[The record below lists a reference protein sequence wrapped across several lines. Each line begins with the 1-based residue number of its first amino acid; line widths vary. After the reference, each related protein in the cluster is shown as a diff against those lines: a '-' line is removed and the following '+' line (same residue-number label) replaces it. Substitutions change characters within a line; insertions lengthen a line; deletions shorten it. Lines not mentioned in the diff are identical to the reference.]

1 MTTITLNENF
11 EDLLSGLGD
20 SRLPDF
26 TLDYMALIDNFS
38 LRSDLIVEDPTLSAS
53 SLTVVLRSLDD
64 TDPVNYTFR
73 VSGSG
78 AAFSGT
84 LDDLEAA
91 IEQGTANGTLTQISV
106 DYGPLRIAAF
116 DIAPESLTFT
126 SGNQSLELTG
136 GFPVTLSQLIT
147 LADII
152 GGDAEG
158 SLDAYGFT
166 GFTLRDGDDVLVSLQ
181 TGDNLTLSIDGY
193 TLTLTGAEISVEELF
208 EFFDPP
214 REQIVPVLRLF
225 DNNGDE
231 VAGLPYSFGDDEPN
245 MVRVAFENLP
255 SGTYYAAISAD
266 STQFADWQTQT
277 GVYQL
282 TSNYFGNVGDV
293 NQWTFEN
300 AGDAPANTTTPYIL
314 NSGAS
319 FFGAVD
325 TVGDV
330 DWIRIE
336 FPKWNSTYTQ
346 NNADFSEG
354 FTFSNALVL
363 QAFGTG
369 QAEPMLSDLAGFS
382 FETLV
387 IRAPGGEEILR
398 ADGVESFEDFL
409 RELDLL
415 LTPFEFPSLADLEL
429 AFATGD
435 PHLLTHDGL
444 GYDFHAAGEYVLV
457 RATDGSDFEV
467 QARMSPAGE
476 NVTAN
481 IAAAVQLDGGKVMIN
496 AHGTAAVR
504 VNGAAQEIADQSMVF
519 VGDDRIYRD
528 GDTYILVHTRDGS
541 MDTGYS
547 AVVVTLVGTR
557 VDIGVALDP
566 FWMGQVEGLL
576 GNFNGDSSDDLV
588 LADGTP
594 LTREPGL
601 VFGDDPENDIWGVY
615 GQFRE
620 DWRVT
625 EETTLFNYAAG
636 EGPDSFYLPD
646 YPTRM
651 ITLDDFSTDDRI
663 AAEQQAEDAGLT
675 PGTFAFNNAVLDLL
689 LTGDESYLESAK
701 IVNTAIEQRISN
713 DPTAIVTT
721 PEVAGGE
728 LQGLLTVSG
737 QLKSSTGDDLTGATV
752 TFRPAGSAVNLT
764 RLTHVGN
771 EFEFEMGQNASGQ
784 LDATRAYDTAIDPR
798 ITAMDA
804 LDVLRIAVGL
814 APSFGE
820 ATAQNFI
827 AADINGDGRVTA
839 QDALEVLRA
848 AVGLNSE
855 FAPRWVFFDADTD
868 LNDLSLSRSNTTVET
883 GVSLANLTENTS
895 GVDMQGILLGNM
907 EAVI

>member
-1 MTTITLNENF
+1 M
-11 EDLLSGLGD
+11 
-20 SRLPDF
+20 
-26 TLDYMALIDNFS
+26 
-38 LRSDLIVEDPTLSAS
+38 
-53 SLTVVLRSLDD
+53 
-64 TDPVNYTFR
+64 
-73 VSGSG
+73 
-78 AAFSGT
+78 
-84 LDDLEAA
+84 
-91 IEQGTANGTLTQISV
+91 
-106 DYGPLRIAAF
+106 
-116 DIAPESLTFT
+116 
-126 SGNQSLELTG
+126 
-136 GFPVTLSQLIT
+136 
-147 LADII
+147 
-152 GGDAEG
+152 
-158 SLDAYGFT
+158 
-166 GFTLRDGDDVLVSLQ
+166 
-181 TGDNLTLSIDGY
+181 
-193 TLTLTGAEISVEELF
+193 
-208 EFFDPP
+208 
-214 REQIVPVLRLF
+214 
-225 DNNGDE
+225 
-231 VAGLPYSFGDDEPN
+231 
-245 MVRVAFENLP
+245 
-255 SGTYYAAISAD
+255 
-266 STQFADWQTQT
+266 
-277 GVYQL
+277 
-282 TSNYFGNVGDV
+282 
-293 NQWTFEN
+293 
-300 AGDAPANTTTPYIL
+300 
-314 NSGAS
+314 
-319 FFGAVD
+319 
-325 TVGDV
+325 
-330 DWIRIE
+330 
-336 FPKWNSTYTQ
+336 
-346 NNADFSEG
+346 
-354 FTFSNALVL
+354 
-363 QAFGTG
+363 
-369 QAEPMLSDLAGFS
+369 
-382 FETLV
+382 

-398 ADGVESFEDFL
+398 ADNVESFEDFL

-481 IAAAVQLDGGKVMIN
+481 IAAAVQLHGGEVMIN
-496 AHGTAAVR
+496 AHGTVAVR

-519 VGDDRIYRD
+519 VGHDRIYRD

-557 VDIGVALDP
+557 VDIGVALDT

-576 GNFNGDSSDDLV
+576 GNFDGNPDNDLM
-588 LADGTP
+588 LADGERQ
-594 LTREPGL
+594 LTMPL
-601 VFGDDPENDIWGVY
+601 VFGDDPKQEIWGVY
-615 GQFRE
+615 GRFRE

-625 EETTLFNYAAG
+625 EETTLFSYAAD
-636 EGPDSFYLPD
+636 EGPNSFYLPD

-651 ITLDDFSTDDRI
+651 ITLDDFDEVDRS
-663 AAEQQAEDAGLT
+663 AAEQQAADAGLK

-701 IVNTAIEQRISN
+701 VVNTAIEQRISN

-721 PEVAGGE
+721 PEVAGGA
-728 LQGLLTVSG
+728 LQDLLTVSG
-737 QLKSSTGDDLTGATV
+737 QLQSSNGEDLTGATV
-752 TFRPAGSAVNLT
+752 TFRPEGSAVNLT
-764 RLTHVGN
+764 RLTHGGN
-771 EFEFEMGQNASGQ
+771 AFEFEMGQNASGH
-784 LDATRAYDTAIDPR
+784 LDATRAYDKAIDPR

-855 FAPRWVFFDADTD
+855 FAPRWVFFDADTNFDD
-868 LNDLSLSRSNTTVET
+868 LGLSRSNTTVET